1 MPNLVKQNIV
11 EQNLSGYNKQFCVR
25 RADVQNLSL
34 VLLLSIS
41 NKFGRSASISRPNA
55 KLLDVSRKPMT
66 APTHQH
72 LLIFQAVL
80 LVAQKPY
87 LIA

>member
-11 EQNLSGYNKQFCVR
+11 EQNLAGYNKQFCVR

-55 KLLDVSRKPMT
+55 KLLDVTGNRLR
-66 APTHQH
+66 HC
-72 LLIFQAVL
+72 
-80 LVAQKPY
+80 
-87 LIA
+87 